1 MTSPSCSFSTQSL
14 SLIRACLFLPVCA
27 ETMDAV
33 PQTPSFLHL
42 HLGLDATGLGPLNC
56 HYAVVDDWSK
66 RESVSVKKKH

>member
-1 MTSPSCSFSTQSL
+1 
-14 SLIRACLFLPVCA
+14 
-27 ETMDAV
+27 MDAV

-66 RESVSVKKKH
+66 RESAQ